1 VLVLGLIFFRLE
13 GIVMATRVK
22 EAFFATVATM
32 TFLAIPYIIIKMFVD
47 LLFVKWKG
55 CSLW

>member
-47 LLFVKWKG
+47 LLFVK
-55 CSLW
+55 